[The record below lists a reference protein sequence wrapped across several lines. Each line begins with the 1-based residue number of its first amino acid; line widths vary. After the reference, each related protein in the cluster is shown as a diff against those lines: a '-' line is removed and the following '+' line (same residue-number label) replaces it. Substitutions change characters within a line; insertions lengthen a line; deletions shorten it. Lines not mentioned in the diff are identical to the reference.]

1 MTLADDLRKVEKMK
15 DYNSIIF
22 PRGYDACLLRVKDEV
37 TIASHYG
44 LWQYNRSRDTLEA
57 CIWLE
62 QLLEGKAA
70 YTYMKIDSLQNIW
83 YVADGALKVL
93 HYDANKQEYRRVTNE
108 QFLKGAL
115 IENFEDVNLYKANK
129 VVAGTEEGFH

>member
-1 MTLADDLRKVEKMK
+1 MK
-15 DYNSIIF
+15 
-22 PRGYDACLLRVKDEV
+22 AEV

-44 LWQYNRSRDTLEA
+44 LWQYNQSRDTLEA

-83 YVADGALKVL
+83 YVADGVLKVL
-93 HYDANKQEYRRVTNE
+93 HYDADKQEYRRVTNE

-115 IENFEDVNLYKANK
+115 IGSGRNRGRLFTDYSGQPAGATNAVDIANQ
-129 VVAGTEEGFH
+129 EGLSDGIA